1 MLKLLSSVVFKI
13 LTNVA
18 LKVVERMMPP
28 QYRWLLVILS
38 FVL

>member
-1 MLKLLSSVVFKI
+1 MLELIGSIVLKI
-13 LTNVA
+13 LASVA
-18 LKVVERMMPP
+18 LKVAERMMPP

>member
-1 MLKLLSSVVFKI
+1 MLSLLGSIVLKI

-28 QYRWLLVILS
+28 QYRWLVVILS